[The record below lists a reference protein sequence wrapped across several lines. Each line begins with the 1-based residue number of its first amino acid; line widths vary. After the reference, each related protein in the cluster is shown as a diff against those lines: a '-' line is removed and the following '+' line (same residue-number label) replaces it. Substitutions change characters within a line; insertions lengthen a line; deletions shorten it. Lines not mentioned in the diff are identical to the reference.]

1 MDTDLTI
8 TIVAGLLI
16 AVGVAGIVVPVLPG
30 SILILLAFLGWAIGV
45 SSGAG
50 WWSFAFGALFALSGL
65 SASAVLTGRKLKQR
79 QIPNRSVLIGLAA
92 GIAGMF
98 FIPVVG
104 LIVGFA
110 AGLLLSEFARQRSF
124 PAAASSSWAALK
136 ATGLG
141 MLVELGLAL
150 AAGTAWIIGV
160 WVHFA
165 SR

>member
-1 MDTDLTI
+1 MDTDIFI
-8 TIVAGLLI
+8 TVVAGLLI

-30 SILILLAFLGWAIGV
+30 SILILLTFLGWAIGV

-50 WWSFAFGALFALSGL
+50 WWSFAFGALFAITGM
-65 SASAVLTGRKLKQR
+65 SASAVLTGRRLKQR

-98 FIPVVG
+98 VIPVVG

-110 AGLLLSEFARQRSF
+110 GGLLISEFARQRSLS
-124 PAAASSSWAALK
+124 AAASSSWAALK

-141 MLVELGLAL
+141 LLVELALAL
-150 AAGTAWIIGV
+150 AAGTAWVIGV

-165 SR
+165 TR

>member
-1 MDTDLTI
+1 MDTDLII

-98 FIPVVG
+98 FHSGCWADRRLRRRAP
-104 LIVGFA
+104 A
-110 AGLLLSEFARQRSF
+110 QRVR
-124 PAAASSSWAALK
+124 AAAQSSRLRRPRP
-136 ATGLG
+136 G
-141 MLVELGLAL
+141 
-150 AAGTAWIIGV
+150 
-160 WVHFA
+160 
-165 SR
+165 RR

>member
-1 MDTDLTI
+1 MDADL
-8 TIVAGLLI
+8 IVTLAAGVLI

-50 WWSFAFGALFALSGL
+50 WWSFAFGALFALAGM

-79 QIPNRSVLIGLAA
+79 QIPNRSVLVGLVA
-92 GIAGMF
+92 GVVGMF
-98 FIPVVG
+98 LIPVVG
-104 LIVGFA
+104 LVVGFA
-110 AGLLLSEFARQRSF
+110 GGLLASEFVRQRNLA
-124 PAAASSSWAALK
+124 AAASSSWAALK

-141 MLVELGLAL
+141 MLAELALAL

-165 SR
+165 TR